1 MPGVFSAALLNRL
14 AITYL
19 SPGAERQLTW
29 PGEAAQQL
37 TLFQSTPALQS
48 YSEGLQLL
56 CKAYTAEPENAAV
69 LNLLAHYSIVR
80 EEYTEVHWRHHR
92 HLNC

>member
-1 MPGVFSAALLNRL
+1 MS
-14 AITYL
+14 I
-19 SPGAERQLTW
+19 
-29 PGEAAQQL
+29 
-37 TLFQSTPALQS
+37 ALQS

-80 EEYTEVHWRHHR
+80 EEYTEVHRRHQR
-92 HLNC
+92 HP

>member
-1 MPGVFSAALLNRL
+1 MIELPMTGLPL
-14 AITYL
+14 
-19 SPGAERQLTW
+19 
-29 PGEAAQQL
+29 
-37 TLFQSTPALQS
+37 ALQS

-80 EEYTEVHWRHHR
+80 EEYTEVHRRHHR
-92 HLNC
+92 HP